1 MGRWP
6 EGGTSQR
13 AAQVGL
19 LVGVSGE
26 TLHRKLSPAGGG
38 LSRQRIEHTFH
49 MEECHMT
56 VHRSLMV
63 AGAFV
68 GFMSAVPTLAMAE
81 PKAPLSIGDFDG
93 IYVDGKSFKVIPGTA
108 NGDPSGLLERSGAR
122 ELGPAAIVFRR
133 GDKLYLT
140 TALSGDRS
148 FGGNARYF
156 GSDREVG
163 PTTAQGERE
172 RQDWQQDRRR
182 YYGSDREVG
191 PTTAQ
196 GERERQD
203 WQQDRRRYY
212 GSDREAGPTTAQGE
226 RERQSWQQDRLRYY
240 GSDRDE
246 SPSTAQS
253 EREWREWLQSQG
265 RGNNR
270 VYYGSDREAGPT
282 TAQGERESRDW
293 QQDRQRYYGS
303 DRDESPSTA
312 QSEREWREW
321 LQSQRQS
328 DNRRFGSDRYAVN
341 DTEHAQDGLR
351 RFFDENWTASDRR

>member
-1 MGRWP
+1 
-6 EGGTSQR
+6 
-13 AAQVGL
+13 
-19 LVGVSGE
+19 
-26 TLHRKLSPAGGG
+26 
-38 LSRQRIEHTFH
+38 
-49 MEECHMT
+49 MT
-56 VHRSLMV
+56 VHRSLIV

-68 GFMSAVPTLAMAE
+68 GFMSGVPTVAMAE
-81 PKAPLSIGDFDG
+81 PGAPMSIADFDG
-93 IYVDGKSFKVIPGTA
+93 VYVDGKSFKVIPGTA
-108 NGDPSGLLERSGAR
+108 NGDTSGLLERSGAR

-140 TALSGDRS
+140 TAPSGDRS

-172 RQDWQQDRRR
+172 RQDWPQDRRR

-212 GSDREAGPTTAQGE
+212 GSDR
-226 RERQSWQQDRLRYY
+226 
-240 GSDRDE
+240 
-246 SPSTAQS
+246 
-253 EREWREWLQSQG
+253 
-265 RGNNR
+265 
-270 VYYGSDREAGPT
+270 
-282 TAQGERESRDW
+282 
-293 QQDRQRYYGS
+293 
-303 DRDESPSTA
+303 DESPSTA

-321 LQSQRQS
+321 LQSQRRGSNRRYYGSDREAGPTTAQGEREWREWLQSQRQGGNQRYYGSDRDENPSTAQSEREWREWQQTQRRS
-328 DNRRFGSDRYAVN
+328 DNGRHFGSDRYAVN

-351 RFFDENWTASDRR
+351 RFFEENWTASDTR